1 MRVRIS
7 GGQLKGRRLPPSRGP
22 GLRPTSERVRQAIFS
37 ILGPLAVSRSRVLE
51 LYAGT
56 GIFGLEALSREADW
70 VDFVESSRVRS
81 RQIGASL
88 EKLGLEGQA
97 KVSSYTVE
105 RALGVVKGPY
115 DLVFADPPYDQD
127 PWAWLMPR
135 LVEERLMS
143 ESGVVVAEHSSGID
157 LETEYGTLTLGG
169 VHRYGDTAI
178 SIYRMAGKHG

>member
-7 GGQLKGRRLPPSRGP
+7 GGQLKGRKLRPSGGP
-22 GLRPTSERVRQAIFS
+22 GLRPTAERVRQAIFS
-37 ILGPLAVSRSRVLE
+37 ILGPLAVSRVLE

-88 EKLGLEGQA
+88 EELGLEGRA
-97 KVSSYTVE
+97 NVSSYTVE
-105 RALGVVKGPY
+105 RALGVVNGPY
-115 DLVFADPPYDQD
+115 DLVFADPPYNQD

-143 ESGVVVAEHSSGID
+143 ESGVVVAEHSSGTD